1 MALLKVSI
9 NSVKHDWREFCQL
22 TRLERWLLFQAIVI
36 LPVIAA
42 GLHFMN
48 FQRLRA
54 MLERFSPVPVGDNG
68 DNALQQAAATSR
80 LVQAAAA
87 RMPFTIT
94 CLVRSTALWYLLRR
108 QGIASEIRIG
118 VNRDKGEFHAHA
130 CVETHGVVLNDNP
143 DIHHQY
149 SPFEQIPLQN
159 GVEKV

>member
-108 QGIASEIRIG
+108 Q
-118 VNRDKGEFHAHA
+118 
-130 CVETHGVVLNDNP
+130 
-143 DIHHQY
+143 
-149 SPFEQIPLQN
+149 
-159 GVEKV
+159 